1 MRLADCGLRISDF
14 GFRIS
19 DLGFRIVDFW
29 FSQSEFRI
37 PNSAI
42 RNPQSAIFMLFS
54 TRFDLS
60 CSREVSLV
68 IVPLNEYD
76 FLKRALV
83 AYGEEEAVVC
93 GNVRLTYREFGRRV
107 DAWASA
113 MRSLGVEKGDRVA
126 ILSQNCHR
134 ILEAFFGTPLL
145 GSILMPLNFRLL
157 PDDFH
162 YILNHG
168 GAKVLIVEEG
178 LTHLVEGIRDRL
190 ETIEHYIIAANEG
203 TSSTD
208 GWRDYETILSQFPG
222 SVPPRAEIDENET
235 SALLYTSGTTGR
247 PKGVML
253 THRNL
258 YLNAMNSICE
268 FGIHERDV
276 YLHTLAQFHCNG
288 WGVPYAVTGMGG
300 THVMI
305 KKFEPAP
312 FFDLVAREG
321 VTFACMPPTM
331 INMALN
337 HPSDSDSLSRLPR
350 GMRVGTAGSAPP
362 LATIQGAQE
371 KFGWRV
377 IQIYGLTETSPF
389 LTVSKVK
396 PHMDDWPIDQK
407 LRVQAKTGYPMIGV
421 DIRVIDEQ
429 GLDVAPDSGEVGEV
443 VTRANVVMAGYWRQP
458 EATDAVIVDGWF
470 HTGDMAL
477 LDSEGFIEVVDRKKD
492 LIISG
497 GENISSIEVEGL
509 LYKHPAVLEAAVIA
523 APDERWGEVP
533 CAVVV
538 LKEGAQASES
548 ELINFCRE
556 HLAHFK
562 CPKRIDFIE
571 GLPRTATGKIQK
583 NLLRDRFWKDQ
594 SKRVG

>member
-1 MRLADCGLRISDF
+1 VLCSAAFYHLERSSG
-14 GFRIS
+14 G
-19 DLGFRIVDFW
+19 
-29 FSQSEFRI
+29 I
-37 PNSAI
+37 P
-42 RNPQSAIFMLFS
+42 
-54 TRFDLS
+54 
-60 CSREVSLV
+60 V

-83 AYGEEEAVVC
+83 AHSSKEAIVC
-93 GNVRLTYREFGRRV
+93 GDLRLTYNQFGERV
-107 DAWASA
+107 KRWANL
-113 MRSLGVEKGDRVA
+113 MQSLSVQKGDRVA

-134 ILEAFFGTPLL
+134 VLEAFFGTPLV
-145 GSILMPLNFRLL
+145 GSILMPLNFRLVS
-157 PDDFH
+157 DDFD

-178 LTHLVEGIRDRL
+178 LTDLIDPIRGKL
-190 ETIEHYIIAANEG
+190 QTIEHFILASDSNRRDAN
-203 TSSTD
+203 
-208 GWRDYETILSQFPG
+208 WLDYESLLSEASAEQ
-222 SVPPRAEIDENET
+222 PPPVDIDENEA

-258 YLNAMNSICE
+258 YINAINSICE

-288 WGVPYAVTGMGG
+288 WGVGYAVTGMGG
-300 THVMI
+300 THVII
-305 KKFEPAP
+305 KKFEPAA
-312 FFDLVAREG
+312 FFDLVARER

-337 HPSDSDSLSRLPR
+337 HSMDQETRNRLPR
-350 GMRVGTAGSAPP
+350 DMRVGTAGSAPP

-371 KFGWRV
+371 KFGWNV
-377 IQIYGLTETSPF
+377 IQIYGLTETAPF

-396 PHMDDWPIDQK
+396 PNMDQWPDEQK

-421 DIRVIDEQ
+421 DIRVVDDD
-429 GLDVAPDSGEVGEV
+429 GNDVKPDSGEVGEV
-443 VTRANVVMAGYWRQP
+443 ITRANVVMKGYWRQP
-458 EATDAVIVDGWF
+458 EATDAVIKDGWF

-477 LDSEGFIEVVDRKKD
+477 LDSEGFIEVCDRKKD

-509 LYKHPAVLEAAVIA
+509 LYKHPAVLEAAVVA

-533 CAVVV
+533 YAIVV
-538 LKEGAQASES
+538 LKPSANASES
-548 ELINFCRE
+548 ELMDFARE
-556 HLAHFK
+556 HLAHYK
-562 CPKRIDFIE
+562 CPKRIEFIE
-571 GLPRTATGKIQK
+571 ALPRTATGKIQK
-583 NLLRDRFWKDQ
+583 NVLRERYWKGKTKQ
-594 SKRVG
+594 VG

>member
-1 MRLADCGLRISDF
+1 M
-14 GFRIS
+14 
-19 DLGFRIVDFW
+19 
-29 FSQSEFRI
+29 
-37 PNSAI
+37 
-42 RNPQSAIFMLFS
+42 
-54 TRFDLS
+54 
-60 CSREVSLV
+60 

-83 AYGEEEAVVC
+83 AHSTKNAIVC
-93 GNVRLTYREFGRRV
+93 GEVKLTYRQFGERV
-107 DAWASA
+107 NQWANLI
-113 MRSLGVEKGDRVA
+113 RSLGVQKGDRVA

-134 ILEAFFGTPLL
+134 VLEAFFGTPLL
-145 GSILMPLNFRLL
+145 GSILVPLNFRLV
-157 PDDFH
+157 PDDFD

-168 GAKVLIVEEG
+168 GAKVLVVEEG
-178 LTHLVEGIRDRL
+178 LTHLIDPIRDKL
-190 ETIEHYIIAANEG
+190 TTVEHFILASDSKV
-203 TSSTD
+203 TDMSSNK
-208 GWRDYETILSQFPG
+208 GWLDYESLLSEASFQL
-222 SVPPRAEIDENET
+222 PPPVEIEENEA

-258 YLNAMNSICE
+258 YINAMNSICE

-288 WGVPYAVTGMGG
+288 WGVGYAVTGMGG
-300 THVMI
+300 THVII
-305 KKFEPAP
+305 KKFEPAA
-312 FFDLVAREG
+312 FFELVTREQ

-337 HPSDSDSLSRLPR
+337 HSMDAKTRDRLPKDVR
-350 GMRVGTAGSAPP
+350 IGTAGSAPP

-371 KFGWRV
+371 NFGWKV
-377 IQIYGLTETSPF
+377 IQIYGLTETAPF
-389 LTVSKVK
+389 MTVSKIK
-396 PHMDDWPIDQK
+396 PHMDQWPEEQK

-421 DIRVIDEQ
+421 DIRVVADE
-429 GLDVAPDSGEVGEV
+429 GHDVKPDSGEVGEV
-443 VTRANVVMAGYWRQP
+443 ITRANVVMKGYWRQP

-477 LDSEGFIEVVDRKKD
+477 LDSEGYIEVVDRKKD

-533 CAVVV
+533 YAIVV
-538 LKEGAQASES
+538 LKPGASATES
-548 ELINFCRE
+548 ELADFCRE
-556 HLAHFK
+556 RLAHFK
-562 CPKRIDFIE
+562 CPKRIDFIDV
-571 GLPRTATGKIQK
+571 LPRTATGKIQK
-583 NLLRDRFWKDQ
+583 NVLRERFWKG
-594 SKRVG
+594 KAKLVG

>member
-1 MRLADCGLRISDF
+1 
-14 GFRIS
+14 
-19 DLGFRIVDFW
+19 
-29 FSQSEFRI
+29 
-37 PNSAI
+37 
-42 RNPQSAIFMLFS
+42 ML
-54 TRFDLS
+54 
-60 CSREVSLV
+60 
-68 IVPLNEYD
+68 VPLNEYD

-83 AYGEEEAVVC
+83 AHSSKEAVVC
-93 GNVRLTYREFGRRV
+93 GTTRLTYEQVGKRV
-107 DAWASA
+107 NQWANA
-113 MRSLGVEKGDRVA
+113 MRSLDVQKGDRVA

-134 ILEAFFGTPLL
+134 VLEAFFGTPLL
-145 GSILMPLNFRLL
+145 GSILMPLNFRLV
-157 PDDFH
+157 PDDFD

-178 LTHLVEGIRDRL
+178 LTHLIDSIRNNLNSVQHFIVASDNSK
-190 ETIEHYIIAANEG
+190 ANEK
-203 TSSTD
+203 
-208 GWRDYETILSQFPG
+208 GWEDYESLLTAASSDPPG
-222 SVPPRAEIDENET
+222 PVEIDENET

-258 YLNAMNSICE
+258 YINAVNSICE

-288 WGVPYAVTGMGG
+288 WGVGYAVTGMGG
-300 THVMI
+300 THVII
-305 KKFEPAP
+305 KKFEPAG
-312 FFDLVAREG
+312 FFDLVSHER

-337 HPSDSDSLSRLPR
+337 HPLSDQALNDLPK

-362 LATIQGAQE
+362 LASIQGAQE
-371 KFGWRV
+371 KFGWKV

-396 PHMDDWPIDQK
+396 PTMEDWPEDQK

-421 DIRVIDEQ
+421 DIRVVDDD
-429 GLDVAPDSGEVGEV
+429 GCDVKPDSGEVGEV
-443 VTRANVVMAGYWRQP
+443 ITRTNVVMKGYWQQQD
-458 EATDAVIVDGWF
+458 ATDKVIVDGWF

-497 GENISSIEVEGL
+497 GENISSIEVEGF

-523 APDERWGEVP
+523 APDERWGETV
-533 CAVVV
+533 AALVV
-538 LKEGAQASES
+538 LKPGAKATEE
-548 ELINFCRE
+548 ELIEFCRGG
-556 HLAHFK
+556 LAHFK
-562 CPKRIDFIE
+562 CPRRVQFIE

-583 NLLRDRFWKDQ
+583 NILRDKYWSNQ
-594 SKRVG
+594 AKRVG

>member
-1 MRLADCGLRISDF
+1 
-14 GFRIS
+14 
-19 DLGFRIVDFW
+19 V
-29 FSQSEFRI
+29 
-37 PNSAI
+37 P
-42 RNPQSAIFMLFS
+42 P
-54 TRFDLS
+54 
-60 CSREVSLV
+60 V

-83 AYGEEEAVVC
+83 AYAAEEAVVC
-93 GNVRLTYREFGRRV
+93 GNVRFTYREFGRRV
-107 DAWASA
+107 DAWACA
-113 MRSLGVEKGDRVA
+113 VRSLGIEKGDRVA

-134 ILEAFFGTPLL
+134 VLEAFFGTPLL

-157 PDDFH
+157 PDDFE

-178 LTHLVEGIRDRL
+178 LTHLVDGIRDRL
-190 ETIEHYIIAANEG
+190 ETIKHYVFAASEG
-203 TSSTD
+203 AARMD
-208 GWRDYETILSQFPG
+208 PPEGWRDYETLLCKYSG
-222 SVPPRAEIDENET
+222 HVPPRAEIDENEA

-312 FFDLVAREG
+312 FFDLVARER

-337 HPSDSDSLSRLPR
+337 HPIDSESLARLPR
-350 GMRVGTAGSAPP
+350 GMKVGTAGSAPP

-371 KFGWRV
+371 RFGWRV

-389 LTVSKVK
+389 LTVSKVN
-396 PHMDDWPIDQK
+396 PHMDDWPIEQK

-421 DIRVIDEQ
+421 DIRVLNEQ
-429 GLDVAPDSGEVGEV
+429 GVDVAPDGGEVGEV

-538 LKEGAQASES
+538 LKDGAEASEA
-548 ELINFCRE
+548 ELVGFCRE

-583 NLLRDRFWKDQ
+583 NLLRERFWKDQ